1 MERATWAWWKG
12 QGGDAPISQHRR
24 LPANHR
30 KQGRG
35 MEQSFSHRPQREPSL
50 PISCSQTSSLQNS
63 EAIDF
68 WGLNHLPCD
77 ICYSGPR
84 KALHDPSPW
93 RSSCHCSASGS
104 PCFLSPSVEKPGSLS
119 ASTLEESRKGAGSR
133 PLCSLSTHGNSHVA
147 HPTSTCWLC
156 LGNTQISPG
165 RQETGLRD

>member
-84 KALHDPSPW
+84 KWIYP
-93 RSSCHCSASGS
+93 CSVFYESEWLWAQLGTF
-104 PCFLSPSVEKPGSLS
+104 FLVW
-119 ASTLEESRKGAGSR
+119 AGSSWQRGGFSWWLSYSVACGIFVPQTWIKRR
-133 PLCSLSTHGNSHVA
+133 PLHWEMDS
-147 HPTSTCWLC
+147 
-156 LGNTQISPG
+156 
-165 RQETGLRD
+165 